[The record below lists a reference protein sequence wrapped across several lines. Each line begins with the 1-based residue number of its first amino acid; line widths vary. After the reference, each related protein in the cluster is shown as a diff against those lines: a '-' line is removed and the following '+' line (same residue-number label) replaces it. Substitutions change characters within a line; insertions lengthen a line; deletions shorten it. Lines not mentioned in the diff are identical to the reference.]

1 MTQPGINGVPHMVE
15 RSTPQRQQVIAQRA
29 TTETGLWSR
38 FKERA
43 TASDFQLVLAFSLIG
58 LLIGLNLMF
67 RFPEYGAIIAQYNQ
81 F

>member
-1 MTQPGINGVPHMVE
+1 MVE
-15 RSTPQRQQVIAQRA
+15 RSTPPQPQVIAQRLA
-29 TTETGLWSR
+29 TSTGLWSR

-43 TASDFQLVLAFSLIG
+43 ADSDFQLVLAFSVIG
-58 LLIGLNLMF
+58 LLVALNLMF

>member
-1 MTQPGINGVPHMVE
+1 MVE
-15 RSTPQRQQVIAQRA
+15 QRSTPQQQQAIAQRA
-29 TTETGLWSR
+29 TAETGLWSR

-43 TASDFQLVLAFSLIG
+43 GASDFQLVLAFSLIG
-58 LLIGLNLMF
+58 LLIALNLMF

>member
-1 MTQPGINGVPHMVE
+1 MVE
-15 RSTPQRQQVIAQRA
+15 RSTPPQPQVVAQRIP
-29 TTETGLWSR
+29 TSTGFWSR

-43 TASDFQLVLAFSLIG
+43 GGADFQLVLAFSLIG
-58 LLIGLNLMF
+58 LLVALNLMF

>member
-1 MTQPGINGVPHMVE
+1 MVE
-15 RSTPQRQQVIAQRA
+15 RSTPQQQQIIAQRA
-29 TTETGLWSR
+29 TTETGVWSR

-43 TASDFQLVLAFSLIG
+43 SSGDFQLVLAFSLIG
-58 LLIGLNLMF
+58 LLVALNLMF

>member
-1 MTQPGINGVPHMVE
+1 MLE
-15 RSTPQRQQVIAQRA
+15 RSTPQQQQIIAQR
-29 TTETGLWSR
+29 TVTEPGFWSR

-43 TASDFQLVLAFSLIG
+43 ASSDFQLALAFSLIG
-58 LLIGLNLMF
+58 LLIALNLMF